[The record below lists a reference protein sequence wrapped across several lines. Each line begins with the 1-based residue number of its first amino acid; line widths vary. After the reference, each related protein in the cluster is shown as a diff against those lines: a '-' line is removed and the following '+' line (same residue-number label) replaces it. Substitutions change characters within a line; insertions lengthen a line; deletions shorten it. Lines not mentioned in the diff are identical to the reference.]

1 MIYCCIKMIPKQR
14 LTTLSVI
21 GVSRGPGSPQA
32 QLAALAGRLSC
43 GTALSLSL
51 PLVSCRLASGSRTF
65 HIVAEEQLLLQ
76 SKAEAAWFWYPT
88 LCSDILS
95 VLPRQSPS
103 LLSFEG
109 R

>member
-1 MIYCCIKMIPKQR
+1 MHKNDPQTER
-14 LTTLSVI
+14 LKTLTVI

-51 PLVSCRLASGSRTF
+51 PLVSCRLASGSRAF
-65 HIVAEEQLLLQ
+65 HTVTEEQLLLE

-88 LCSDILS
+88 L
-95 VLPRQSPS
+95 Q
-103 LLSFEG
+103 
-109 R
+109 

>member
-1 MIYCCIKMIPKQR
+1 MLHKNDPKTER
-14 LTTLSVI
+14 LKTLTVI

-65 HIVAEEQLLLQ
+65 HIVTEEQLVLE
-76 SKAEAAWFWYPT
+76 SKAEAAWFWYPA

-95 VLPRQSPS
+95 FLPRQSPS
-103 LLSFEG
+103 LLSFKG
-109 R
+109 T